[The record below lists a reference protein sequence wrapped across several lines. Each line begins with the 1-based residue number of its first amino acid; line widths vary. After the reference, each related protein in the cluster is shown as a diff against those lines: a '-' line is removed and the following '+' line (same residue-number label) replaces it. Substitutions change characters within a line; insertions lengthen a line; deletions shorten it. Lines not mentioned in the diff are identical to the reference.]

1 MSIVVSNLTKE
12 YGIQKAVND
21 ISFTV
26 NKGEIVGFIGPN
38 GAGKSTTMKIIT
50 GYIRNYTGTVEVN
63 GLELSKNLIDVKRQ
77 IGYLPEHNP
86 LYLDM
91 YVREYLRFVAG
102 IHKLGKESA
111 ARINNVIELTGLGN
125 EQKKKIGS
133 LSKGYRQR
141 VGLASTLVHDPA
153 VLILDEA
160 TTGLDPNQIVEIRN
174 LIANVGKEKTVLLS
188 THIMQEVEAICH
200 KVIIINKG
208 KIVMD
213 DISENVN
220 SYSKETR
227 QNVYAEFS
235 KEVDAKQIA
244 NIAGVVEVQNID
256 NNKWLIV
263 GNGLIDIRP
272 NIFDFAVKNAVQVL
286 SLHEQQQS
294 LEDVFREVTK

>member
-1 MSIVVSNLTKE
+1 
-12 YGIQKAVND
+12 
-21 ISFTV
+21 
-26 NKGEIVGFIGPN
+26 
-38 GAGKSTTMKIIT
+38 
-50 GYIRNYTGTVEVN
+50 
-63 GLELSKNLIDVKRQ
+63 
-77 IGYLPEHNP
+77 
-86 LYLDM
+86 
-91 YVREYLRFVAG
+91 
-102 IHKLGKESA
+102 
-111 ARINNVIELTGLGN
+111 
-125 EQKKKIGS
+125 
-133 LSKGYRQR
+133 
-141 VGLASTLVHDPA
+141 
-153 VLILDEA
+153 
-160 TTGLDPNQIVEIRN
+160 
-174 LIANVGKEKTVLLS
+174 
-188 THIMQEVEAICH
+188 
-200 KVIIINKG
+200 
-208 KIVMD
+208 MD